1 MSFALAQA
9 AYAAVQLLGLFGAIA
24 WQLRSRN
31 RGWLPAAAVGDGW
44 QLLPSRRSADAA
56 GAGSGWVTP
65 QWCSREVAAEGRAM
79 SKQAVLKHLLTEG
92 DKFIL
97 LVAGGD
103 KQGENDAVYGLVFNL
118 GARHTTPTFFMSS
131 FPSPPASTPPQRPS
145 FPFPSQVRWPAGCS
159 SSRSRRSR
167 GCSSPS
173 SPPAAVPSPR
183 PSTPPPPPPPRAR
196 TVGLGSMR
204 RRRRRSSGTGRAGS
218 TTCLRCGPGAALCS
232 RPHRAAR
239 ITPLALHR
247 WPCIGLGRLRLV
259 GLIGACFLCFG
270 PGYSQLL
277 LRLLYGQKWAAT
289 SAGVTLSVR
298 LAAHPPIAPPH
309 PPVATATV
317 VLITP
322 RGVCRHTAGTSS

>member
-145 FPFPSQVRWPAGCS
+145 FPFPLTGSVAGRLLFEPVETQ
-159 SSRSRRSR
+159 SRVQFSKLAAGRRAVAEAEHAAAAAAATGTDGR
-167 GCSSPS
+167 ARLDAAAA
-173 SPPAAVPSPR
+173 AAVERYGASWLDNLL
-183 PSTPPPPPPPRAR
+183 ALR
-196 TVGLGSMR
+196 T
-204 RRRRRSSGTGRAGS
+204 
-218 TTCLRCGPGAALCS
+218 RCGTF
-232 RPHRAAR
+232 AR
-239 ITPLALHR
+239 QPARDRTEQHESHR
-247 WPCIGLGRLRLV
+247 WPCI
-259 GLIGACFLCFG
+259 AG
-270 PGYSQLL
+270 PASV
-277 LRLLYGQKWAAT
+277 
-289 SAGVTLSVR
+289 SAGCGWS
-298 LAAHPPIAPPH
+298 
-309 PPVATATV
+309 
-317 VLITP
+317 
-322 RGVCRHTAGTSS
+322 G